1 MFAKVFFEK
10 GMFFPI
16 FVHRKRI
23 NMRNMKYN
31 FDEVIDRNGTS
42 AVKFDDVKEIWGR
55 NDLIPLWVA
64 DMDFATAPFITEAI
78 RQRLEHPVL
87 GYTTKPDSY
96 YQAIIQWNKS
106 RYGLEVEKEMIH
118 FVPGIVPGLGMALK
132 TFTNPGDKVLIQ
144 PPVYG
149 PFSWLNTR
157 SGRTLVTNPLKLVDG
172 TYRMD
177 MDHFREQVKGC
188 KVFIL
193 CNPHNPGG
201 IVWTEEELV
210 QVAEICYEEGVLV
223 FSDEI
228 HADLTLPPYKHRP
241 FAMVSEKARM
251 NCVTFMSP
259 SKAFNMP
266 GLSSSHALVFNPEL
280 REKFHHFLESCEF
293 DLGHVFSFVAVEAA
307 YTHGTDWLDQCL
319 AYIQGNIDYVD
330 AFLQAN
336 APKIKAMR
344 PQASFLVWLDCREMG
359 LSQEALVD
367 FFVDKAH
374 LALNDGTA
382 FGREGEGFMRLN
394 VASPRSVLD
403 KAMKQLA
410 DAYAQTI

>member
-1 MFAKVFFEK
+1 
-10 GMFFPI
+10 
-16 FVHRKRI
+16 
-23 NMRNMKYN
+23 MKYN
-31 FDEVIDRNGTS
+31 FDEVIDRRGTS
-42 AVKFDDVKEIWGR
+42 AIKVEGVKEIWGR
-55 NDLIPLWVA
+55 DDLLPLWIA
-64 DMDFATAPFITEAI
+64 DMDFATAPFVTEAI
-78 RQRLEHPVL
+78 RRRLDNPVL
-87 GYTTKPDSY
+87 GYTAKPDSY
-96 YQAIIQWNKS
+96 YQAIINWNKN

-118 FVPGIVPGLGMALK
+118 FVPGIVPGLGMALN
-132 TFTNPGDKVLIQ
+132 TFTEPGDKVMIQ

-149 PFSWLNTR
+149 PFHWLNER
-157 SGRTLVTNPLKLVDG
+157 NDRTLVTNPLKLVDG

-177 MDHFREQVKGC
+177 MEAFREQIKGC

-201 IVWTEEELV
+201 IVWTEEELL

-228 HADLTLPPYKHRP
+228 HADLTLPPHKHHP

-251 NCVTFMSP
+251 NSVTFMSP

-266 GLSSSHALVFNPEL
+266 GLTASHALVFNPKL
-280 REKFHHFLESCEF
+280 RRKFHAFLESCEF
-293 DLGHVFSFVAVEAA
+293 DLGHVFAFLAVEAA
-307 YTHGTDWLDQCL
+307 YSNGTEWLDQCL

-330 AFLQAN
+330 AFTREHT
-336 APKIKAMR
+336 PKIKVIR
-344 PQASFLVWLDCREMG
+344 PQASFLVWLDCCEMG

-382 FGREGEGFMRLN
+382 FGQEGTGFMRLN
-394 VASPRSVLD
+394 VATSRTVLEQ
-403 KAMKQLA
+403 AMKQLA
-410 DAYAQTI
+410 EAYSGL

>member
-1 MFAKVFFEK
+1 
-10 GMFFPI
+10 
-16 FVHRKRI
+16 
-23 NMRNMKYN
+23 MKYN
-31 FDEVIDRNGTS
+31 FDEVIDRRGTS
-42 AVKFDDVKEIWGR
+42 AIKVEGVKEIWGR
-55 NDLIPLWVA
+55 DDLLPLWIA
-64 DMDFATAPFITEAI
+64 DMDFATAPFVTEAI
-78 RQRLEHPVL
+78 RCRLENPVL
-87 GYTTKPDSY
+87 GYTAKPDSY
-96 YQAIIQWNKS
+96 YQAIMNWNKN

-118 FVPGIVPGLGMALK
+118 FVPGIVPGLGMALN
-132 TFTNPGDKVLIQ
+132 TFTEPGDKVMIQ

-149 PFSWLNTR
+149 PFHWLNER
-157 SGRTLVTNPLKLVDG
+157 NDRTLVTHPLKLVDG

-177 MDHFREQVKGC
+177 MEAFREQIKGC

-201 IVWTEEELV
+201 IVWTEEELNE
-210 QVAEICYEEGVLV
+210 VAEICYEEGVLV

-228 HADLTLPPYKHRP
+228 HADLTLPPHKHRP

-251 NCVTFMSP
+251 NSVTFMSP

-266 GLSSSHALVFNPEL
+266 GLTASHALVFNSKL
-280 REKFHHFLESCEF
+280 RRKFHAFLESCEF
-293 DLGHVFSFVAVEAA
+293 DLGHVFAFLAVEAA
-307 YTHGTDWLDQCL
+307 YSNGTEWLDQCL

-330 AFLQAN
+330 AFLQEHT
-336 APKIKAMR
+336 PKIKAIR

-382 FGREGEGFMRLN
+382 FGQEGTGFMRLN
-394 VASPRSVLD
+394 VASSRSVLEQ
-403 KAMKQLA
+403 AMKQLA
-410 DAYAQTI
+410 EAYSGL